1 MYKRLKR
8 IKKSVLQGIKTKNK
22 KNCIKNHLK
31 LSKEKIQYL
40 RNIRIHLFVSMGCTR
55 STIGV
60 SCMAA
65 NQYLTR

>member
-1 MYKRLKR
+1 MYKRPER
-8 IKKSVLQGIKTKNK
+8 IKKSALQGIKTNK

-31 LSKEKIQYL
+31 LSKEKLQYL

-55 STIGV
+55 STIGI

-65 NQYLTR
+65 NQYLMC